1 MAYYTTMEEQYQDG
15 EKLELSFRN
24 LHTYAKVENKVS
36 EESLIVPF
44 GSLLNKYR
52 HFMKG
57 IIEEVPLSHEEYLK
71 YRFSPKKLSKDL
83 YGTTE
88 YWGSLL
94 EINHCKS
101 IVDFDKETVYVYNPQ
116 DLPAMVNEIL
126 ILEEVL
132 K

>member
-1 MAYYTTMEEQYQDG
+1 MAYFATMEEQVQNG
-15 EKLELSFRN
+15 EELELSFRN

-36 EESLIVPF
+36 EEDLIVPF

-52 HFMKG
+52 HFLKD
-57 IIEEVPLSHEEYLK
+57 IIVETPLSHEEYLK

-101 IVDFDKETVYVYNPQ
+101 IVDFDKETINVYNPE

-132 K
+132 T